1 MEKHEKLYE
10 IIKKKADATPY
21 KDKANKTRS
30 GMTRFQEYLRQHGI
44 REHKDN
50 EPYDQKKYLAIDH
63 PAAWACEFY
72 YQCSVSLL
80 VPKELALKIL
90 TLGTMP

>member
-1 MEKHEKLYE
+1 MEKHEKLYK

-30 GMTRFQEYLRQHGI
+30 GMTRFQEYLRKNGI
-44 REHKDN
+44 KEHKDN
-50 EPYDQKKYLAIDH
+50 EPYDQEKYLATHH
-63 PAAWACEFY
+63 PAPRACEFY

-80 VPKELALKIL
+80 VPKELAIKIL